1 MIALRDAPASYHR
14 ADQRTATTRCV
25 VVGAGSIGRRHMRN
39 LAAAGVD
46 TIALRT
52 MQGQSGDL
60 TLCRAVQCWQEVKSF
75 APTVA
80 IIANP
85 TAMHVDAAL
94 IATQLGCH
102 ILVEKPVA
110 DRVESAMQ
118 LQTAVTK
125 RKTTALVGYQFRFHP
140 TLRMV
145 RQWVQDGA
153 IGDVVSAHAHWGEY
167 LPDWH
172 PGENHR
178 VGYSARRELGGG
190 VVLTLSHPMDY
201 LRWILG
207 EVTAVSAMTAR
218 RPGLTSD
225 VEDVAAMTLRMA
237 NEAIVTMSLDYVERP
252 ARHTL
257 HITGSAGT
265 IFWDAAT
272 GVARMRRHGESNDLV
287 AQPEPEFERNS
298 LFVEELRH
306 FLACARGEE
315 VPICTLKDGARS
327 VAIAEAVFRAA
338 REGRVVL
345 V

>member
-1 MIALRDAPASYHR
+1 MIALRAAPASFQR
-14 ADQRTATTRCV
+14 VEQRTIATRCV
-25 VVGAGSIGRRHMRN
+25 VVGAGSIGRRHLRN
-39 LAAAGVD
+39 LADAGVD
-46 TIALRT
+46 AIALRT
-52 MQGQSGDL
+52 MQGQSGTLD
-60 TLCRAVQCWQEVKSF
+60 LCRSVQSWQEVKSF

-94 IATQLGCH
+94 IATQMGCH

-125 RKTTALVGYQFRFHP
+125 RRTTALVGYQYRFHP
-140 TLRMV
+140 TLRIA

-153 IGDVVSAHAHWGEY
+153 IGEIVSAHAHWGEY

-172 PGENHR
+172 PAENHR
-178 VGYSARRELGGG
+178 VGYSARRDLGGG

-207 EVTAVSAMTAR
+207 EVKAVNAMIAR
-218 RPGLTSD
+218 RPGLTVD
-225 VEDVAAMTLRMA
+225 VEDVAAMTLRME
-237 NEAIVTMSLDYVERP
+237 NGAIVTVSLDYLERP

-257 HITGSAGT
+257 YITGSTGT

-272 GVARMRRHGESNDLV
+272 GVVRVRRHGESNDLI
-287 AQPEPEFERNS
+287 AQLEPAFERNS
-298 LFVEELRH
+298 MFVEELRH
-306 FLACARGEE
+306 FLACVRGEE
-315 VPICTLKDGARS
+315 APVCTLKDGARS

-338 REGRVVL
+338 REGRVVR